1 MEEDWVENFRAKTPS
16 QATYFLS
23 MFLYCHIILFFFSF
37 PFLFPGILGND
48 SLWFPF
54 PKFGNGFFSFPSHSR
69 SLGMAFSHSLP
80 VLELLEGVFFHSLSV
95 PEFWDWNYPFSF
107 PFPNA
112 QKSFPLTPEPQQ
124 VLMKPTSQD
133 LVTLWNHPGWGRL
146 TVTADLGLI

>member
-1 MEEDWVENFRAKTPS
+1 
-16 QATYFLS
+16 
-23 MFLYCHIILFFFSF
+23 
-37 PFLFPGILGND
+37 
-48 SLWFPF
+48 
-54 PKFGNGFFSFPSHSR
+54 
-69 SLGMAFSHSLP
+69 MAFSHSLP
-80 VLELLEGVFFHSLSV
+80 VPELLEGVFFHSLSV

-146 TVTADLGLI
+146 TVTADLGLLGRALQVLQPTHEC